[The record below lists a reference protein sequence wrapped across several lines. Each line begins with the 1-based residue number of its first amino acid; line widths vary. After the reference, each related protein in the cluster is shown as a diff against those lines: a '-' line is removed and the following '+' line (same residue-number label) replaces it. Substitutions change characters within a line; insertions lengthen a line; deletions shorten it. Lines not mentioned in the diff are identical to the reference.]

1 MKGGQ
6 LNVGSTEVRCSRN
19 ALSGIDDCLQSKFRV
34 WKDQD
39 RGQSIAMEKVR
50 HILVI
55 QHTRQGRCRCLAGS
69 DGPPTSPRDGNAF
82 LAARSKGGQCGYIG
96 YEHSGSVRTNTSY
109 TFDKI
114 VLA

>member
-19 ALSGIDDCLQSKFRV
+19 ALSGIDDCLQSKLRV

-39 RGQSIAMEKVR
+39 RGKSIAMEKVR

-69 DGPPTSPRDGNAF
+69 DGPRRARDGNAF
-82 LAARSKGGQCGYIG
+82 LAARQKAANADI
-96 YEHSGSVRTNTSY
+96 
-109 TFDKI
+109 
-114 VLA
+114 